1 MMGYRLRELKIEV
14 NKTCPLYCLH
24 CSSNGR
30 PNAPDC
36 LGPSKVSELIR
47 EFIHLGGEKLCIS
60 GGEPLCYEGLS
71 SVINSCKGTNIDVSL
86 YTTGIIRNGGP
97 PKHISERTADFLA
110 ENGVRVIFS
119 LHGAFSKTHDML
131 TQVQGSFDSTMMAIE
146 KTIDAGAPVE
156 VHVVPTAVNF
166 RELTDI
172 AKLVDSFNIKKMSWL
187 RFVPQG
193 RGFLNKHLLQ
203 LSKEQLIQ
211 LAQEKIQLQQGCPN
225 VAIRTGAPFN
235 ILCPQAPATCE
246 AGVSVLTIGPDGTVS
261 PCDAF
266 KQFRF
271 SGSFGDILH
280 YSLTE
285 VWRKSDFLNSVRALY
300 ESRLESSCAS
310 CHLYPK
316 CNSGCLAQKAI
327 ASGSLADG
335 RDPDCPLN
343 GAKVVRDEV
352 KAITVC

>member
-1 MMGYRLRELKIEV
+1 MTKYRLRELKIEV

-36 LGPSKVSELIR
+36 LGPNKVSELIR

-60 GGEPLCYEGLS
+60 GGEPLCYEGLAA
-71 SVINSCKGTNIDVSL
+71 VINSCKETNIDVSL
-86 YTTGIIRNGGP
+86 YTTGIVRNGGS

-110 ENGVRVIFS
+110 ENGIRIIFS
-119 LHGAFSKTHDML
+119 LHGAYAKTHDML
-131 TQVQGSFDSTMMAIE
+131 TQVQGSFDNTTMAIE
-146 KTIDAGAPVE
+146 KTIAAGAPVE
-156 VHVVPTAVNF
+156 VHVVPTAINF

-203 LSKEQLIQ
+203 LSKEQLTQ
-211 LAQEKIQLQQGCPN
+211 LAQEKVQLQQGCPN

-235 ILCPQAPATCE
+235 ILCPQAPAMCE

-271 SGSFGDILH
+271 SGRFGDVLH

-285 VWRKSDFLNSVRALY
+285 VWHKSDFLNSVRALY

-327 ASGSLADG
+327 ASGSLANG

-352 KAITVC
+352 KAITVY

>member
-1 MMGYRLRELKIEV
+1 MKNYRLRELKIEV

-30 PNAPDC
+30 PSATSC
-36 LGPSKVSELIR
+36 LDPGKVAELIR
-47 EFIHLGGEKLCIS
+47 EFVHLGGEKLCIS
-60 GGEPLCYEGLS
+60 GGEPLYYEGLWA
-71 SVINSCKGTNIDVSL
+71 VINSCKGTGIDISL
-86 YTTGIIRNGGP
+86 YTTGISRNGGP
-97 PKHISERTADFLA
+97 PKHMSERTADFLA
-110 ENGVRVIFS
+110 DSHVRTIFS
-119 LHGAFSKTHDML
+119 VHGAYAKTHDML
-131 TQVQGSFDSTMMAIE
+131 TRVEGSFDNTAMAIE
-146 KTIDAGAPVE
+146 KTIAAGASVE
-156 VHVVPTAVNF
+156 VHVVPTAINF
-166 RELTDI
+166 GELLDI
-172 AKLVDSFNIKKMSWL
+172 AKLVDSFGVKKMSWL

-193 RGFLNKHLLQ
+193 RGLANKRLLQ
-203 LSKEQLIQ
+203 LSEKQLRQ
-211 LAQEKIQLQQGCPN
+211 LAQEKLQLEQGCPN

-235 ILCPQAPATCE
+235 ILCPQAPTTCE
-246 AGVSVLTIGPDGTVS
+246 AGVSVLTIGPDGIIS

-271 SGSFGDILH
+271 PGSFGDVLH

>member
-1 MMGYRLRELKIEV
+1 MTEYRLRELKIEV

-24 CSSNGR
+24 CSSNGG
-30 PNAPDC
+30 PKATDC
-36 LGPSKVSELIR
+36 LDPRKISELIR
-47 EFIHLGGEKLCIS
+47 EFVYLGGEKLCIS
-60 GGEPLCYEGLS
+60 GGEPLCYEELP
-71 SVINSCKGTNIDVSL
+71 VIIDSCKGTNIDVSL
-86 YTTGIIRNGGP
+86 YTTGIVRNGGP
-97 PKHISERTADFLA
+97 LRHISERTADFLA
-110 ENGVRVIFS
+110 EQGVRVIFS
-119 LHGAFSKTHDML
+119 LHGAFAKTHDML
-131 TQVQGSFDSTMMAIE
+131 TQVQGSFDSTIMAIE
-146 KTIDAGAPVE
+146 KTIDAGSPVE
-156 VHVVPTAVNF
+156 VHVVPTAINF

-172 AKLVDSFNIKKMSWL
+172 TKLVDSFNIKKMSWL

-193 RGFLNKHLLQ
+193 RGFLNKHILQ

-225 VAIRTGAPFN
+225 VTIRTGAPFN

-246 AGVSVLTIGPDGTVS
+246 AGVSVLTISPDGTVS

-271 SGSFGDILH
+271 SGSFGDVLH

-285 VWRKSDFLNSVRALY
+285 VWSKSDFLKSIRALH
-300 ESRLESSCAS
+300 ESRLESSCTS
-310 CHLYPK
+310 CHLYSR

-327 ASGSLADG
+327 ASGSLANG

-343 GAKVVRDEV
+343 SAKVVRDEA
-352 KAITVC
+352 KAITI